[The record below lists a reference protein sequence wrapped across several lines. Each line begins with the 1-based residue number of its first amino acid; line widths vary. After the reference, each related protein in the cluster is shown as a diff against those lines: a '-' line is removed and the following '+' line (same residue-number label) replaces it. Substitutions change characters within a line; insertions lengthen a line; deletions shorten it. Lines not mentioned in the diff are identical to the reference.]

1 MPKHTIYIPDAIEAI
16 IAVPEGSAESYSGR
30 LAYLISLADTLA
42 REQMP
47 ELSASEWGAI
57 IDANMSTLHQ
67 YSAGIQYVL
76 SGLWHNLFDFAPE
89 GDEKW
94 GVDCAD
100 LARRMQS
107 QPLGAQAAVFEIV
120 KQFWAKI
127 NEVNAAGSYEN
138 ALRMLGA
145 RLKSKNASEE
155 D

>member
-1 MPKHTIYIPDAIEAI
+1 MAKHSIHVPEAIETI
-16 IAVPEGSAESYSGR
+16 IAVPDGAAESYSGR
-30 LAYLISLADTLA
+30 VSYLISLADTLA

-47 ELSASEWGAI
+47 ELTAGEWGAI
-57 IDANMSTLHQ
+57 LDANMSTLHQ

-94 GVDCAD
+94 GVDCAA
-100 LARRMQS
+100 LARRMQAM
-107 QPLGAQAAVFEIV
+107 PIGAQAAVFEIV
-120 KQFWAKI
+120 KQFWARLD
-127 NEVNAAGSYEN
+127 EVNEAGGYTE

-145 RLKSKNASEE
+145 RLK